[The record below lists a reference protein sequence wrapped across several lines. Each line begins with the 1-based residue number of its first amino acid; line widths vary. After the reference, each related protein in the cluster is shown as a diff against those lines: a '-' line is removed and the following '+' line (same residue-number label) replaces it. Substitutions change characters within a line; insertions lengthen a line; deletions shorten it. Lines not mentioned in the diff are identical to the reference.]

1 MIKLENLIRPN
12 IWALS
17 PYSCARN
24 EFTGEAS
31 VFLDA
36 NENPYNQP
44 FNRYPD
50 PLQVQL
56 KEKIAALKGV
66 RPTQIMLGVGSDEP
80 IDLIFRIFCEPAKDN
95 VVAINPTYGMYSVCA
110 DINNVSYKQVN
121 LNDDFTLDA
130 DKVLKACDKH
140 TKVVFLCSPNNP
152 TGNSLKRT
160 EIEKIILGFEGIVV
174 IDEAYIDF
182 SNEPSWLASLDQYP
196 NIIVLQTFS
205 KAWGMAALRC
215 GMAFASEEII
225 AFFNKVKYPY
235 NLNLLTQEAV
245 YKQVK
250 NVEQK
255 NEWVKALLME
265 RKSLIDALQAL
276 PLVKKIYPTDA
287 NFVLVKVDDANKIY
301 KQLVDKG
308 IIVRNRNTVTLCEG
322 CLRITVGTPSE
333 NKQLLTALQQM
344 V

>member
-56 KEKIAALKGV
+56 KEKIAVLKGV

-95 VVAINPTYGMYSVCA
+95 VVAINPTYGMYGVCA

-121 LNDDFTLDA
+121 LNYDFTLDA

-245 YKQVK
+245 YKQVE

>member
-56 KEKIAALKGV
+56 KEKISALKGV

-95 VVAINPTYGMYSVCA
+95 VVAINPTYGMYGVCA

-245 YKQVK
+245 YKQVE

-265 RKSLIDALQAL
+265 RKSLIEALQAL

-287 NFVLVKVDDANKIY
+287 NFILVKVDDANKIY

>member
-95 VVAINPTYGMYSVCA
+95 VVAINPTYGMYGVCA

-245 YKQVK
+245 YKQVE
-250 NVEQK
+250 NGEQK